1 MLSEAADE
9 KIIKNDLLIFFFFFE
24 LSKGVNPHVAVRKV
38 TEEKFVW
45 GGVVIKKSCFDMPTN
60 SSAGTNN

>member
-1 MLSEAADE
+1 M
-9 KIIKNDLLIFFFFFE
+9 
-24 LSKGVNPHVAVRKV
+24 NPHVAVRKV